1 MGLVRIIFN
10 GRTRNIYNSVD
21 LKTFE
26 KIYKPKG
33 WQLADEKPVN
43 ESDKIIRELKTETK
57 IKNYIKMQ
65 KKQDK
70 QFDDGLF
77 KKGGE

>member
-1 MGLVRIIFN
+1 MDLVRIIFK
-10 GRTRNIYNSVD
+10 GKTRDIYNSVD

-33 WQLADEKPVN
+33 WQMADERPVN
-43 ESDKIIRELKTETK
+43 ERNKIIRELKTETK

-65 KKQDK
+65 KKQEK

>member
-1 MGLVRIIFN
+1 MDLVRIIFK
-10 GRTRNIYNSVD
+10 GKTRDIYNSVD

-33 WQLADEKPVN
+33 WQMADERSVN
-43 ESDKIIRELKTETK
+43 ESNKIIRELKTETK

-65 KKQDK
+65 MKQEK

>member
-1 MGLVRIIFN
+1 MESVRIIFK
-10 GRTRNIYNSVD
+10 GKTRDIYNSVD

-33 WQLADEKPVN
+33 WQLADERPVN
-43 ESDKIIRELKTETK
+43 ESDKIIRELETETK

>member
-1 MGLVRIIFN
+1 MESVRIIFK
-10 GRTRNIYNSVD
+10 GKTRDIYNSVD

-33 WQLADEKPVN
+33 WQLVDERPVN

-57 IKNYIKMQ
+57 INNYIKMQ

>member
-1 MGLVRIIFN
+1 MEFVRIIYK
-10 GRTRNIYNSVD
+10 GKTRDIYNSVD

-33 WQLADEKPVN
+33 WQLANERPVN
-43 ESDKIIRELKTETK
+43 ESNKIIRELKTETK
-57 IKNYIKMQ
+57 IKNYVKSQ

>member
-1 MGLVRIIFN
+1 MDLVRIIFK
-10 GRTRNIYNSVD
+10 GKTRDIYNSVD

-33 WQLADEKPVN
+33 WQMADERPVN
-43 ESDKIIRELKTETK
+43 ESNKIIRELKTETK

>member
-1 MGLVRIIFN
+1 MDLVRIIFK
-10 GRTRNIYNSVD
+10 GKTRDIYNSVD

-33 WQLADEKPVN
+33 WQMADERPVN
-43 ESDKIIRELKTETK
+43 ESNKIIRELKTETK

-65 KKQDK
+65 KKQEK

>member
-1 MGLVRIIFN
+1 MESVRIIFK
-10 GRTRNIYNSVD
+10 GKTRDIYNSVD

-57 IKNYIKMQ
+57 INNYIKMQ

>member
-1 MGLVRIIFN
+1 MDLVRIIFK
-10 GRTRNIYNSVD
+10 GKTRDIYNSVD
-21 LKTFE
+21 FKTFE

-33 WQLADEKPVN
+33 WQMADERPVN
-43 ESDKIIRELKTETK
+43 ESNKIIRELKTETK
-57 IKNYIKMQ
+57 IKNYIKIQ